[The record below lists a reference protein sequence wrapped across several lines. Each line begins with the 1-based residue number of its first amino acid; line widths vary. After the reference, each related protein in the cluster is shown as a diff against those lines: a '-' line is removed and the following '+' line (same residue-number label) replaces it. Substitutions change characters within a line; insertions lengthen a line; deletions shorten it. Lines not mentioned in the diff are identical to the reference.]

1 MSSEDFAALIERRL
15 IPYREAKVAAMRA
28 EDFDA
33 AKRHK
38 QLLGA
43 GRAATAGLS
52 TIEAEKQAAV
62 AAEEYHAAADAK
74 RRLDAL

>member
-1 MSSEDFAALIERRL
+1 
-15 IPYREAKVAAMRA
+15 MRA

-38 QLLGA
+38 QLLDA
-43 GRAATAGLS
+43 VRAATAELS

>member
-1 MSSEDFAALIERRL
+1 MVYAFMPRPLELT
-15 IPYREAKVAAMRA
+15 RA

-38 QLLGA
+38 QLLDGV
-43 GRAATAGLS
+43 RAATAELS
-52 TIEAEKQAAV
+52 AIEAEKRAAV

>member
-1 MSSEDFAALIERRL
+1 MMLNMIALAFHRD
-15 IPYREAKVAAMRA
+15 AKVAATRV

-38 QLLGA
+38 QLLDA
-43 GRAATAGLS
+43 VRAATAELS